1 MSEAK
6 IPREVLAALV
16 EQDRRER
23 VARATEEIRQ
33 VLERE
38 GVEITGVS
46 WTREGGP
53 AIMLAAKPGQ

>member
-6 IPREVLAALV
+6 IPREVLAVLV

-23 VARATEEIRQ
+23 VARATEAIRE

-53 AIMLAAKPGQ
+53 ELRLDAK